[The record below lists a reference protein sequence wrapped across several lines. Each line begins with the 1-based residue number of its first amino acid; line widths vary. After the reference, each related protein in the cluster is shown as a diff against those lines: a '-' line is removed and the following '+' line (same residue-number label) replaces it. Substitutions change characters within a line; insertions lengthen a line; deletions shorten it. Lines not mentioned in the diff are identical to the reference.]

1 MDIKQA
7 NNVLILCDKTFKVA
21 DNIFELLRYFTIATW
36 KIITPEKSIKFVFCA
51 QNDSHITGEKSL
63 KYLQI
68 FFKKISELICADDI
82 LKKVGRNF
90 LKINESRD
98 I

>member
-7 NNVLILCDKTFKVA
+7 NNVLTLCDKTFEVA
-21 DNIFELLRYFTIATW
+21 DNICELLRYFTIATW
-36 KIITPEKSIKFVFCA
+36 KLITPEKSIKFAFCA
-51 QNDSHITGEKSL
+51 KKYSHITGEKSL
-63 KYLQI
+63 KSLQI
-68 FFKKISELICADDI
+68 FFKKISGLICADEI